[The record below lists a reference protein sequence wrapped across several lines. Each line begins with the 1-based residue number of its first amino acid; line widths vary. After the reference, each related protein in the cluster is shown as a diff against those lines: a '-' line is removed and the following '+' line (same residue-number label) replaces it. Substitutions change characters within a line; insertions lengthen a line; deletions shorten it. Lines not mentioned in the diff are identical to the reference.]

1 MSQLKRILLGD
12 YYSAARDIS
21 RIFFCLVA
29 VGRPRKKNNR
39 TPAERR
45 NNGNSLFFLF
55 FFRLKRNLNI
65 KLVITGDDNNA
76 GSQSAAVIGF

>member
-21 RIFFCLVA
+21 RIFFLFGCGGA
-29 VGRPRKKNNR
+29 AEKKNNR

-45 NNGNSLFFLF
+45 NNRNSLFFC

-76 GSQSAAVIGF
+76 GSQSAAVIGI